1 MSQYFSKP
9 YDRFG
14 GNVKVELDLSNYK
27 TKPDL
32 KGATW
37 ADTSNLT
44 AKSDSASLKA
54 EMDKKDRKN

>member
-1 MSQYFSKP
+1 M
-9 YDRFG
+9 
-14 GNVKVELDLSNYK
+14 SNYK
-27 TKPDL
+27 TKADL

-54 EMDKKDRKN
+54 EVDKKKKKQKKNKNCSLIM